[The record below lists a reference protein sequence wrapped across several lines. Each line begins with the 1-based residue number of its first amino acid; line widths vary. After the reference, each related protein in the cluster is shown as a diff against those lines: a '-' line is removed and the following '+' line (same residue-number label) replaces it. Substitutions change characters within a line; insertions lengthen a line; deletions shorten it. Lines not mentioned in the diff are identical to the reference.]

1 MFGKESVTVRICF
14 WIGSLTTGGAEGQLV
29 KLAPGLVRR
38 GHTMLVVL
46 FHPLGRRRVEELRAA
61 GVRVRC
67 LNLPKL
73 RPVTE
78 WRGKLG
84 ALQCLL
90 RSVAMLRRFRA
101 DVIHPFFLESELWLV
116 LCKLLGVPGVIL
128 TTRLSLVRTKNNS
141 AWKNTAQNFCNR
153 FAEGVIANATAVAED
168 VIALEHNLPREMH
181 VVRNGLPL
189 ETIVNRAVQ
198 PTAGPLQC
206 LANYHPYKG
215 HAELLRA
222 WKLVEAEFPHIWL
235 RCCGRDTGALPG
247 LKALVQELQLANRVE
262 LLGPTATPLE
272 DLQHA
277 VALVHPSHEEGLPN
291 AVLEALVSNVPIVA
305 TRVGGTPELVHGLT
319 HFGKLVS
326 PKAPEELA
334 QGLREV
340 LADLQNHRPS
350 ASANHAK
357 WRQQWHQE
365 VMISGY
371 DRIFTRAV
379 KKHHH
384 RR

>member
-1 MFGKESVTVRICF
+1 MRICF

-29 KLAPGLVRR
+29 KLAPGLVRK
-38 GHTMLVVL
+38 GHTVLVVL

-78 WRGKLG
+78 WRGKIQ
-84 ALQCLL
+84 ALRCLL

-141 AWKNTAQNFCNR
+141 PWKNTAQNFCNR

-168 VIALEHNLPREMH
+168 VISLERNLPREMH

-198 PTAGPLQC
+198 PTTGPIQC
-206 LANYHPYKG
+206 LANYHP
-215 HAELLRA
+215 
-222 WKLVEAEFPHIWL
+222 
-235 RCCGRDTGALPG
+235 D
-247 LKALVQELQLANRVE
+247 
-262 LLGPTATPLE
+262 
-272 DLQHA
+272 
-277 VALVHPSHEEGLPN
+277 
-291 AVLEALVSNVPIVA
+291 
-305 TRVGGTPELVHGLT
+305 
-319 HFGKLVS
+319 
-326 PKAPEELA
+326 
-334 QGLREV
+334 
-340 LADLQNHRPS
+340 
-350 ASANHAK
+350 
-357 WRQQWHQE
+357 
-365 VMISGY
+365 
-371 DRIFTRAV
+371 
-379 KKHHH
+379 
-384 RR
+384 